1 MTDTNKIASSVLA
14 QMGAEELLTLDISN
28 VEIITDI
35 PVVPAG
41 FYNFTVTSSG
51 LGTTG
56 KAGEEKPAIKVELAL
71 TGCEGTDNAADMEVV
86 NNLDLPNSPLKYTE
100 NFGLTAKDGYG
111 VRAFATFAN
120 GFAQA
125 TGITQVQA
133 LVDALDGGVGVC
145 YIGINRY
152 LPQGQADAPENY
164 RERNRVDVKQVV
176 WG

>member
-1 MTDTNKIASSVLA
+1 MTDTTKIASSVLS
-14 QMGAEELLTLDISN
+14 QMNVEDLLTLDINN

-41 FYNFTVTSSG
+41 FYNFTVKNSG

-71 TGCEGTDNAADMEVV
+71 TGCEGTDNAADMEIVS
-86 NNLDLPNSPLKYTE
+86 NLDLANSPLKYTE

-120 GFAQA
+120 GFAQS

-133 LVDALDGGVGVC
+133 LVEAINGGTGVC
-145 YIGINRY
+145 YISINRY

-164 RERNRVDVKQVV
+164 RERNRIDVKQVV
-176 WG
+176 WA